1 LITKVSH
8 GDHVVTP
15 YFTVRDADAFIEFLS
30 NVFGAVIVKES
41 RYHDG
46 KVQHVRMRIG
56 DSLLMLNESSDA
68 YPANVSQMHVY
79 VENVDF
85 TYTTALNAGASSL
98 MEPNVR
104 PHGDR
109 MAGIKT
115 RAAISGGSRSRATSA
130 PEEGEK

>member
-1 LITKVSH
+1 MITKVSH
-8 GDHVVTP
+8 GDPVVTP

-30 NVFGAVIVKES
+30 NVFGAMIVKES

-56 DSLLMLNESSDA
+56 NSLLMLNESSDK

-109 MAGIKT
+109 MAGIKDPCGNIWWI
-115 RAAISGGSRSRATSA
+115 AQPGD
-130 PEEGEK
+130 